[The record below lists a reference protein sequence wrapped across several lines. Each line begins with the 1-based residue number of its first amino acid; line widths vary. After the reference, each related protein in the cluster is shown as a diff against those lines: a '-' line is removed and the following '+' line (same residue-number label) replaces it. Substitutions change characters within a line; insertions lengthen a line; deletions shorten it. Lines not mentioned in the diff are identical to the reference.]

1 MITLAAEG
9 GNKVFRG
16 DLEPGS
22 EAYVDADWLVGR
34 TGGTVPALLAR
45 GGSLTRSWDGATFD
59 HPASTA
65 QAEVAGAFWLIAE
78 AAALRAG
85 AADRPAVEGG
95 GVVAAL
101 ARHFLG
107 LVGRT
112 GTVGADLIIEPRSD
126 RASLEKSTGR
136 VDDLGTVVLAGLA
149 DSAFPFDLYPDVHVR
164 GLRLVALP
172 LPLDLR
178 PAAGF
183 EPSLPAAIEL
193 ATARLDE
200 PITDGASW
208 YRITAD

>member
-1 MITLAAEG
+1 VISLAAEG
-9 GNKVFRG
+9 SSKMFRG
-16 DLEPGS
+16 DLEADS

-34 TGGTVPALLAR
+34 TGLTVPVLLAR

-59 HPASTA
+59 YQASTA
-65 QAEVAGAFWLIAE
+65 QAGAAGVFWLVAE

-85 AADRPAVEGG
+85 AADRPAVEGAG
-95 GVVAAL
+95 LVAAL
-101 ARHFLG
+101 ARDFLG
-107 LVGRT
+107 LARGADPA
-112 GTVGADLIIEPRSD
+112 GADLIIEPRSD
-126 RASLEKSTGR
+126 RASLEESTGR
-136 VDDLGTVVLAGLA
+136 VDDLGTVVLAGVA
-149 DSAFPFDLYPDVHVR
+149 DAAFRFDLYPDVHVR

-172 LPLDLR
+172 LPLDLQ